1 MLFHTWTFALF
12 FPAAFVGHLIL
23 RRTRLKLLWLL
34 AASYVFYAWWNPL
47 YLLLLAHATVIDWL
61 AVTFMARSRRRW
73 VWLAFSVLNNV
84 TILAFFKYAG
94 FIAGNV
100 NAILGALGVDYQL
113 PTLGLLLPV
122 GVSFYTFCSL
132 SYTIDFYRGQ
142 IEREPSLLRY
152 ATFGSLFPQLVA
164 GPIERAGHLLP
175 QLREENR
182 ITRADVTDGLSLF
195 LVGLFKK
202 IALADFLAKYVDQAY
217 AAPDQAAGVAL
228 ALATFAFGWQI
239 YFDFSG
245 YTDMARGVARMMGF
259 RLLLNFRNPYLA
271 DGLGDFWNRW
281 HISLSS
287 WFKRYVY
294 IPLGGNRHGS
304 VRTYVNMALT
314 MLISGLWHGASW
326 TFVIWAALHAFGR
339 FLTRELER
347 TPFYARRV
355 PRLVKQIAVFAFV
368 TLAWVFFRAP
378 TLHDAGVILRR
389 IFTSGLA
396 DPRFPV
402 LALGLVLSVW
412 IYQYVCE
419 SPLRRLLQWA
429 PVTIAM
435 AVFLIIYLTIC
446 PEGGGQPFIYFQ
458 F

>member
-12 FPAAFVGHLIL
+12 FAVVYVGHLIF

-47 YLLLLAHATVIDWL
+47 YLLLLAHATFIDWL
-61 AVTFMARSRRRW
+61 AVRQMARSRRRW
-73 VWLAFSVLNNV
+73 LWLVFSILNNV
-84 TILAFFKYAG
+84 SILAFFKYAG
-94 FIAGNV
+94 FIVRNA
-100 NAILGALGVDYQL
+100 NAILGALGVGHEVSA
-113 PTLGLLLPV
+113 PGLLLPV
-122 GVSFYTFCSL
+122 GISFYTFQSL
-132 SYTIDFYRGQ
+132 SYTVDFYRGL

-152 ATFGSLFPQLVA
+152 ATFASLFPQLVA

-182 ITRADVTDGLSLF
+182 ISRADVTDGLSLF
-195 LVGLFKK
+195 AVGLFKK
-202 IALADFLAKYVDQAY
+202 IALADYLAKYVDQVY
-217 AAPDQAAGVAL
+217 AMPGESSGLAL

-259 RLLLNFRNPYLA
+259 RLMLNFRHPCLA
-271 DGLGDFWNRW
+271 TGLGDFWDRW

-294 IPLGGNRHGS
+294 IPLGGNRHGTLK
-304 VRTYVNMALT
+304 TYRNMALT

-347 TPFYARRV
+347 TTFYAERV
-355 PRLVKQIAVFAFV
+355 PRLLKQVAVFVFV
-368 TLAWVFFRAP
+368 TFAWVFFRAP
-378 TLHDAGVILRR
+378 TFGDAKVIVGRM
-389 IFTSGLA
+389 FTSGLG
-396 DPRFPV
+396 DPRFPL
-402 LALGLVLSVW
+402 LALGLVLSIWV
-412 IYQYVCE
+412 YQYLCE
-419 SPLRRLLQWA
+419 SPLRRLLEWA
-429 PVTIAM
+429 PVKIAI
-435 AVFLIIYLTIC
+435 AVFLIVYVTVC

>member
-12 FPAAFVGHLIL
+12 FAVVYVGHLIF

-47 YLLLLAHATVIDWL
+47 YLLLLAHATFIDWL
-61 AVTFMARSRRRW
+61 AVRQMARSRRRW
-73 VWLAFSVLNNV
+73 LWLVFSILNNV
-84 TILAFFKYAG
+84 SILAFFKYAG
-94 FIAGNV
+94 FIVRNA
-100 NAILGALGVDYQL
+100 NAILGALGVGHEVSA
-113 PTLGLLLPV
+113 PGLLLPV
-122 GVSFYTFCSL
+122 GISFYTFQSL
-132 SYTIDFYRGQ
+132 SYTVDFYRGL

-152 ATFGSLFPQLVA
+152 ATFASLFPQLVA

-182 ITRADVTDGLSLF
+182 ISRADVTDGLSLF
-195 LVGLFKK
+195 AVGLFKK
-202 IALADFLAKYVDQAY
+202 IALADYLAKYVDQVY
-217 AAPDQAAGVAL
+217 AMPGESSGLAL

-259 RLLLNFRNPYLA
+259 RLMLNFRHPYLA
-271 DGLGDFWNRW
+271 TGLGDFWDRW

-294 IPLGGNRHGS
+294 IPLGGNRHGTLK
-304 VRTYVNMALT
+304 TYRNMALT

-347 TPFYARRV
+347 TTFYAERV
-355 PRLVKQIAVFAFV
+355 PRLLKQVAVFVFV
-368 TLAWVFFRAP
+368 TFAWVFFRAP
-378 TLHDAGVILRR
+378 TFGDAKVIVGRM
-389 IFTSGLA
+389 FTSGLG
-396 DPRFPV
+396 DPRFPL
-402 LALGLVLSVW
+402 LALGLVLSIWV
-412 IYQYVCE
+412 YQYLCE
-419 SPLRRLLQWA
+419 SPLRRLLEWA
-429 PVTIAM
+429 PVKIAI
-435 AVFLIIYLTIC
+435 AVFLIVYVTVC